1 MKIVVV
7 GGGPGGLYFA
17 LLMKKRY
24 PGHDIT
30 VYERNKAD
38 DTFGF
43 GVVFSDETLDNLMN
57 YDRESYEG
65 ITREFSY
72 WDEIDFY
79 FHGQMVRS
87 SGHGFCGTE
96 RRVLLNVLHDRCG
109 ELGVKLEF
117 QADIKDVGRFADADL
132 IVAADG
138 INSLI
143 REKYKEHFQPKIEYR
158 RNHFIWLGTSAPTDA
173 FSFHFTTNEFGIWD
187 LCMYQYKPNMCTWV
201 VEAPE
206 ATWVKAKPFLERL
219 DETET
224 VAYLEKMWAHLLRG
238 HKLVANRSFWRRF
251 PVVQNK
257 NWFYK
262 NIVLLGDALHSAHFS
277 IGSGTKLAMEDA
289 INLYTAFDGAKSV
302 PEALEKFQGARQ
314 EEVEKTQYAANVSAL
329 WTENPARYWNMEP
342 IQACFSM
349 LSRAKAV
356 TFENLRLRDPEFV
369 EAVQQWFAGT
379 VRQKG
384 FDIPLDD
391 PPPPMFT
398 PFRIGRMIVENRVA
412 VSPMNMYSAEA
423 GGVPGDFHLVHLGK
437 LATGGAGLV
446 FAEMTAVSEPGRI
459 TPGCPGIYT
468 DDQVAAWRRIARF
481 VKRESKAKF
490 CLQLGHS
497 GRKGSTKRGWEG
509 MDYPLDTDNWE
520 IVAASPLAFFEFMNV
535 PREITRS
542 EMDRVR
548 DDYARAAVNADRAEF
563 DMLELHAGHGYLLSG
578 FISPLSNQ
586 RADAYGGSLE
596 NRLRFPLEVFDAVRA
611 HWPEHK
617 PISVRLSATDWA
629 AGGIAPEDSL
639 KIAAA
644 FRAHG
649 ADIIDVSAGQTS
661 RWANPVYGRMFQ
673 TPFSEMIRNECEI
686 PTIAVGNITTADQ
699 INTIIA
705 AGRADICALAR
716 HHLSN
721 PNFTLMAAAEYGYS
735 KQFWPPP
742 YLAGRDQL
750 FRLAQRQ
757 QAEMASLRAAARPSS
772 HENRREAARAAE

>member
-1 MKIVVV
+1 LKIVVV

-17 LLMKKRY
+17 LLMKKRFS
-24 PGHDIT
+24 GHDIT
-30 VYERNKAD
+30 VYERNKAN

-43 GVVFSDETLDNLMN
+43 GVVFSDETLDNLMT

-72 WDEIDFY
+72 WDEIDFH
-79 FHGQMVRS
+79 FHGQIVRS

-96 RRVLLNVLHDRCG
+96 RRTLLNILHARCR

-117 QADIKDVGRFADADL
+117 QVEINDLDRFADADL

-138 INSLI
+138 INSFI
-143 REKYKEHFQPKIEYR
+143 REKYREHFQPNIEYR
-158 RNHFIWLGTSAPTDA
+158 RNHFIWLGTSAPTEA

-187 LCMYQYKPNMCTWV
+187 LCTYQYKPNMCTWV
-201 VEAPE
+201 IEAPE
-206 ATWVKAKPFLERL
+206 ATWAQAKPFLEKL
-219 DETET
+219 SEEEN
-224 VAYLEKMWAHLLRG
+224 VAYLEKMWAHRLDG
-238 HKLVANRSFWRRF
+238 HKLIANRSFWRQF
-251 PVVQNK
+251 PVVSNK

-289 INLYTAFDGAKSV
+289 INLYDAFKDAGSV
-302 PEALEKFQGARQ
+302 QAALEKFQGTRR
-314 EEVEKTQYAANVSAL
+314 EDVEKTQYAANVSAL
-329 WTENPARYWNMEP
+329 WTENPTRYWNMEP

-356 TFENLRLRDPEFV
+356 TYENLRLRDPAFV
-369 EAVQQWFAGT
+369 ENVQKWFAGT
-379 VRQKG
+379 VRAQG
-384 FDIPLDD
+384 FDIPLEN

-398 PFRIGRMIVENRVA
+398 PLRIGQMVVENRIA
-412 VSPMNMYSAEA
+412 VSPMNMYSAEP
-423 GGVPGDFHLVHLGK
+423 GGIPGDFHLVHLGK
-437 LATGGAGLV
+437 LAMGGAGLV
-446 FAEMTAVSEPGRI
+446 FAEMTAVSEAGRI

-468 DDQVAAWRRIARF
+468 DEQVTAWRRITRF
-481 VKRESKAKF
+481 IKRESRARF

-509 MDYPLDTDNWE
+509 MDHPLGDGNWE
-520 IVAASPLAFFEFMNV
+520 IVAASPLAFYEFMHV
-535 PREITRS
+535 PREITRA
-542 EMDRVR
+542 EMQRVR
-548 DDYARAAVNADRAEF
+548 DDYARAAVNADKAEF

-586 RADAYGGSLE
+586 RTDAYGGSLE

-611 HWPEHK
+611 HWPSHK
-617 PISVRLSATDWA
+617 PLSVRISATDWA
-629 AGGIAPEDSL
+629 LGGITPEDAL
-639 KIAAA
+639 KVATA
-644 FRAHG
+644 FRARG

-673 TPFSEMIRNECEI
+673 TPFSEMVRNECHI

-699 INTIIA
+699 VNTIIA

-716 HHLSN
+716 PHLSN
-721 PNFTLMAAAEYGYS
+721 PNFTLMASAEYGFGE
-735 KQFWPPP
+735 QFWPLP
-742 YLAGRDQL
+742 YLAGKDQL

-757 QAEMASLRAAARPSS
+757 QAEMASLRVAARPSS
-772 HENRREAARAAE
+772 HDQRRELNQAAE